1 VDRDARNKN
10 EERLMDYYDKKVA
23 EASDEELQVWYAN
36 TMHTGMTALGH
47 TKGHMNTIRATK
59 CMEELSRRGVF
70 VEFGKRKP
78 VFNGEGCY

>member
-1 VDRDARNKN
+1 
-10 EERLMDYYDKKVA
+10 MDYYDKKVA

-59 CMEELSRRGVF
+59 
-70 VEFGKRKP
+70 
-78 VFNGEGCY
+78 